1 MIGCWGGGHP
11 DDGERETVKRPVRRD
26 AKVGNM
32 MAGKST
38 ECSHFFPNF
47 FFSFFFIYLFFFP
60 LQVLRSWIL
69 GRPSGLSTTKRHSVD
84 FIPPVFTASGHF
96 KTGKADQHSSLLLA
110 IISCIDIEQPFGY
123 TGIRARRT

>member
-47 FFSFFFIYLFFFP
+47 FFSFFFYLSFFFP
-60 LQVLRSWIL
+60 PSSATVLDFGKTKWAVYYKKA
-69 GRPSGLSTTKRHSVD
+69 LS
-84 FIPPVFTASGHF
+84 
-96 KTGKADQHSSLLLA
+96 
-110 IISCIDIEQPFGY
+110 
-123 TGIRARRT
+123 